1 MKAYLPY
8 NGLWAVDFTNFGVDK
23 GTAAARLGTMLGCQT
38 QDMAGVGDSFND
50 LALLKACGTGIAMGN
65 AAPEV
70 KAAADYQAPGVEQ
83 DGLAWAI
90 EEVLLGQI

>member
-1 MKAYLPY
+1 MTSRI
-8 NGLWAVDFTNFGVDK
+8 VGVDK

-38 QDMAGVGDSFND
+38 REMAGVGDSFND
-50 LALLKACGTGIAMGN
+50 LALLQACGTGIAMGN

-70 KAAADYQAPGVEQ
+70 KAVADYQAPGVEQ

-90 EEVLLGQI
+90 EEILMART